1 MIVIQGDQKNN
12 WNLLEIPG
20 EKQGQCKWKN
30 KRFFVRD
37 NDSICSTSSLC
48 LGVVCV
54 GAFFSVCV
62 VWFLLLFLVFLLWF
76 LFLFCFSFPL
86 QCVQ

>member
-30 KRFFVRD
+30 KRVY
-37 NDSICSTSSLC
+37 L
-48 LGVVCV
+48 
-54 GAFFSVCV
+54 
-62 VWFLLLFLVFLLWF
+62 
-76 LFLFCFSFPL
+76 
-86 QCVQ
+86 